1 MMYRVCVCVCL
12 CAQCMRVNGEVLICI
27 YQSVAWTGCL
37 CCAESKTPIIAPFI
51 RCQPSPACR
60 VPGTDWTQTRCSGS
74 STALC
79 IHVKL
84 PLVHS
89 HLLWSVSHMPVIFPL
104 SLVIGSLPAVPY
116 NELKCWVNI
125 EAAPE
130 GVLGL
135 AESMPERCNGKI
147 ITVWFLPFDDVSWVL
162 QSIKVVPDCRV
173 IEHWGYVDTSSVY
186 SLSPQW
192 KAGSY
197 SISKW
202 CVQWHINE
210 STIHLHGYSFLLLVH
225 ISHHVT
231 K

>member
-1 MMYRVCVCVCL
+1 MHRMMYRVCVCL
-12 CAQCMRVNGEVLICI
+12 CAQCMRVNSKVLICI

-37 CCAESKTPIIAPFI
+37 CCAESKPPIIAPFI
-51 RCQPSPACR
+51 RFPSLPCLQGPWDR
-60 VPGTDWTQTRCSGS
+60 LNSNQMLWLLPCTVHPCKSSPYPLS
-74 STALC
+74 STLMC
-79 IHVKL
+79 
-84 PLVHS
+84 
-89 HLLWSVSHMPVIFPL
+89 FPHTCYFPFIPCNWITPC
-104 SLVIGSLPAVPY
+104 ST
-116 NELKCWVNI
+116 LKWIKMLGQHRGCTWGGF
-125 EAAPE
+125 
-130 GVLGL
+130 GV
-135 AESMPERCNGKI
+135 PERCNGKI